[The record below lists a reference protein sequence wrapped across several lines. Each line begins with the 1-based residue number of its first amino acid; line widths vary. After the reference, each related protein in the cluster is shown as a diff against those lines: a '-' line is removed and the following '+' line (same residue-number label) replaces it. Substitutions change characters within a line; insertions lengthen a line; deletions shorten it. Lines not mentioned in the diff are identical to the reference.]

1 MFTETTVAE
10 VINAYDKILIEGFN
24 ISQMRKLYEVLYAE
38 TERDKKY
45 QKWQSIKLIEAILR
59 KLSDS
64 IDNID
69 VDITMSPLY
78 ILHDYRIFFDQL
90 LSDENKT
97 DTKQHIIDTL
107 GVQSFDEQE
116 MIYNEEIARLD
127 KLFSYLAVLSK

>member
-1 MFTETTVAE
+1 
-10 VINAYDKILIEGFN
+10 
-24 ISQMRKLYEVLYAE
+24 MRNLYEVLYTE

-69 VDITMSPLY
+69 VDTTMSPLY
-78 ILHDYRIFFDQL
+78 ILHDYRIFFDHL
-90 LSDENKT
+90 LSAEKKT
-97 DTKQHIIDTL
+97 DTKRHIIDTL